1 MTGEVTVCE
10 NTGLA
15 LFPAGGQSVRRLAKP
30 SYGVLNPPAR
40 GVSSSEDRA
49 GWNRFDLPGEQ
60 TIYCASSA
68 EGAYGELLGALK
80 VGGPYRAQEYLDV
93 LSTQV
98 VYAVCG

>member
-1 MTGEVTVCE
+1 MPPVTGEVTVCE

-15 LFPAGGQSVRRLAKP
+15 LLPAGGQSVCRLAKP

-60 TIYCASSA
+60 TIYCASSD
-68 EGAYGELLGALK
+68 EGAYGELLGALN
-80 VGGPYRAQEYLDV
+80 LDPPMR
-93 LSTQV
+93 
-98 VYAVCG
+98 

>member
-15 LFPAGGQSVRRLAKP
+15 LLPAGGQSVYRLAKP
-30 SYGVLNPPAR
+30 SCGVLNPPTR

-68 EGAYGELLGALK
+68 EGAYGELLGAKGRWPLPGAG
-80 VGGPYRAQEYLDV
+80 VSR
-93 LSTQV
+93 
-98 VYAVCG
+98 